1 MKKVMIAVCTLCFIG
16 TVTASN
22 INDNTNE
29 GEVIVTPAEG
39 GRYTILNDT
48 DEKVKIHTGYGTT
61 TLNPRG
67 GRTSVSCEP
76 GKKVKIDGK
85 VIYEVSDDM
94 CGETVKLSDYL

>member
-1 MKKVMIAVCTLCFIG
+1 MKKVMIAVFALGIMG
-16 TVTASN
+16 TVAATN
-22 INDNTNE
+22 EVNTNDE
-29 GEVIVTPAEG
+29 NETIVTPAEG

-94 CGETVKLSDYL
+94 CGETVKLSEYL